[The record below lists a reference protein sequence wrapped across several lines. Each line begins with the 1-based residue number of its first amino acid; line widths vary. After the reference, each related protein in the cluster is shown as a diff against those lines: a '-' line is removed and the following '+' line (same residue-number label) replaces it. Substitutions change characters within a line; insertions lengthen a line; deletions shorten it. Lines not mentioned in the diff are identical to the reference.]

1 MRKAFDEA
9 KLMDRVDDAPY
20 VYHPKMGSAGRS
32 DGHSDLHKVYAYKK
46 DDKGRPT
53 GDPIGNIMWDGKTGN
68 SYGFYVHPDY
78 RGTTVPLGLIKEAH
92 SFASR
97 VGAQGPTQGEH
108 YSEDSASFIKK
119 FNMPKEELDKE
130 PVAPTDSA
138 QHAQQGWQGSYYNT
152 CHTCG
157 DYGSVIANP
166 EQMAEKRQRANTISL
181 TPMER
186 VAAMHPYVPCPSCR
200 QPTQG

>member
-20 VYHPKMGSAGRS
+20 VYHPKAGTNVKF
-32 DGHSDLHKVYAYKK
+32 GTYLDLHKVYAYKK
-46 DDKGRPT
+46 DDKGRPV
-53 GDPIGNIMWDGKTGN
+53 GDPIGNIMWDGETGN

-97 VGAQGPTQGEH
+97 VGAQGPTQGEQ

-119 FNMPKEELDKE
+119 FNMPKEELDKA
-130 PVAPTDSA
+130 PVAPTDSF
-138 QHAQQGWQGSYYNT
+138 QHAEQGWQGSYYKT
-152 CHTCG
+152 CHNCG
-157 DYGSVIANP
+157 GRGSVIANP
-166 EQMAEKRQRANTISL
+166 EQMAEKRQRANMISL
-181 TPMER
+181 SPMER
-186 VAAMHPYVPCPSCR
+186 VQAMIPYVACPNCK